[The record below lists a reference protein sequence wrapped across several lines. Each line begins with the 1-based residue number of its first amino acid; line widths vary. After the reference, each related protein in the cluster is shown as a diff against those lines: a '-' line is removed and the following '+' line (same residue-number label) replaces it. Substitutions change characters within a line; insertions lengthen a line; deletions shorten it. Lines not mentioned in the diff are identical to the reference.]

1 MSWIILRG
9 RCSQCCS
16 WIGVRY
22 PLVELAV
29 GILWIACWL
38 RFGPPQFSA
47 IPELDLAFIPI
58 PIAFSLTHFAGA
70 ALLCWLLLA
79 LAVLDAKYF
88 WLPDLLTLP
97 GIGIGFLLAVLEA
110 KLMHA
115 SPAELLHAIWF
126 RFLAILAS
134 AGLVLIIRLA
144 YWLIRRQEGMGLGD
158 AKLMAMLGAWLGLR
172 GALESFAL
180 AVFAAALAALVWLI
194 VLAIRRKTDEW
205 AKMPLPLGTFL
216 CAAALSEV
224 FYPHWLLIWWQP
236 GF

>member
-1 MSWIILRG
+1 MPWWG
-9 RCSQCCS
+9 AQQAAPGAP
-16 WIGVRY
+16 GVWWGV
-22 PLVELAV
+22 LLSSIV
-29 GILWIACWL
+29 
-38 RFGPPQFSA
+38 Q
-47 IPELDLAFIPI
+47 
-58 PIAFSLTHFAGA
+58 
-70 ALLCWLLLA
+70 ALLA
-79 LAVLDAKYF
+79 
-88 WLPDLLTLP
+88 
-97 GIGIGFLLAVLEA
+97 
-110 KLMHA
+110 
-115 SPAELLHAIWF
+115 
-126 RFLAILAS
+126 
-134 AGLVLIIRLA
+134 AGVVLIIRLA